1 MIFIE
6 AKYINSSRK
15 VKQEN
20 LDYIAR
26 KQFMTNRII
35 IKSPDMSKKSP
46 KIKLPVVGLIVLIA
60 IIAGFLLLNKST
72 KNNIVSKLSKPSEES
87 FLAPGRDWPSD
98 KKVEDYFIESL
109 HMSPQEAQE
118 IRSKP
123 GVDGKVMLRLRE
135 NSTLEGLLGNL
146 EYYGFVRDK
155 EALRYALEHT
165 EDTHEGRTPEQNIAV
180 GENTISL
187 YSYYRISEDMTAWE
201 IANELLNN
209 PTYFSFDEYNY
220 LFMP

>member
-1 MIFIE
+1 
-6 AKYINSSRK
+6 
-15 VKQEN
+15 V
-20 LDYIAR
+20 
-26 KQFMTNRII
+26 
-35 IKSPDMSKKSP
+35 SKKSP
-46 KIKLPVVGLIVLIA
+46 KNKLPVIGLIVLIA
-60 IIAGFLLLNKST
+60 IIVGYSLLNKQVG
-72 KNNIVSKLSKPSEES
+72 KNLVTELSKPSEES

-98 KKVEDYFIESL
+98 KKVEDYFVESL
-109 HMSPQEAQE
+109 HMSLQEAQE

-123 GVDGKVMLRLRE
+123 GADGKVMLRLRE

-165 EDTHEGRTPEQNIAV
+165 EDTHQGRTPGQNIEI

-187 YSYYRISEDMTAWE
+187 YSYYRISEDMTAWK

>member
-20 LDYIAR
+20 AEYIAR
-26 KQFMTNRII
+26 KQFMTNRTI
-35 IKSPDMSKKSP
+35 IKLIDMSKKAP
-46 KIKLPVVGLIVLIA
+46 KIKLPVIGLIVLIA
-60 IIAGFLLLNKST
+60 IVAGYLLLNKST
-72 KNNIVSKLSKPSEES
+72 GNNIVSELNKPSDES

-98 KKVEDYFIESL
+98 KKVEDYFVESL

-123 GVDGKVMLRLRE
+123 GVDGKVMLRIRE

-146 EYYGFVRDK
+146 EYYGLVRDK
-155 EALRYALEHT
+155 EALRYALEHI
-165 EDTHEGRTPEQNIAV
+165 EDTHEGRTPGQNIEI

-187 YSYYRISEDMTAWE
+187 YSYYR
-201 IANELLNN
+201 LNN

>member
-1 MIFIE
+1 
-6 AKYINSSRK
+6 
-15 VKQEN
+15 
-20 LDYIAR
+20 
-26 KQFMTNRII
+26 
-35 IKSPDMSKKSP
+35 MSKKSA
-46 KIKLPVVGLIVLIA
+46 KHKLLPLVIVVIVLFGA
-60 IIAGFLLLNKST
+60 GIILFNKSG
-72 KNNIVSKLSKPSEES
+72 NQPFLPELSKPSEEN
-87 FLAPGRDWPSD
+87 FEAPGRGWPSE
-98 KKVEDYFIESL
+98 KKVEDYFIEHL
-109 HMSPQEAQE
+109 RMTPQEAQE

-165 EDTHEGRTPEQNIAV
+165 EDTEPGRTSGFIEIGDNSI
-180 GENTISL
+180 GL
-187 YSYYRISEDMTAWE
+187 YAYYRISENMTAWE

-209 PTYFSFDEYNY
+209 PTYFAFDEYNY